1 MKVHFVLFLVLGRKD
16 MFSCHSGS
24 NVIKGRGDRV
34 ILITS
39 ESFFLDQLLKLWM
52 KDLKQDFSNISRNP

>member
-1 MKVHFVLFLVLGRKD
+1 

-52 KDLKQDFSNISRNP
+52 KDLKQDFSKISRNS